1 MDTFEIHGQTGMSKI
16 LVGESLQ
23 NLPKHLPP
31 TKCIIITDTYV
42 KNHYH
47 HLFPDF
53 ELIELES
60 GEHAKNLE
68 TIAEIYTKLLDYD
81 ADRSTFIVG
90 IGGGVVCDLTGFAA
104 STYMRGLDFGFVAT
118 SLLAQ
123 VDASVGGKNAIN
135 FQGFKNI
142 AGTFNQPK
150 FVICDLELLDTL
162 PQREILNG
170 LAEILKHALIGDPKL
185 FSYLEHHFEEK
196 NLGDYRDFFQ
206 RVVRDSIAVKVA
218 VVEKDERE
226 SGERRI
232 LNFGHTLGHAI
243 EKITRLSHGE
253 AISLGMAFAVRY
265 SEREKKLGAGESKR
279 ILSLFNKMKF
289 PMDSDFDKTKALAAI
304 KKDKKRESDRIHF
317 VFLKDIGSPEV
328 KKISFDELED
338 SVHDLC

>member
-1 MDTFEIHGQTGMSKI
+1 VDIFEIHGQTGMSKI

-23 NLPKHLPP
+23 NLPEHLPP

-53 ELIELES
+53 NLIELES
-60 GEHAKNLE
+60 GEHAKSLE
-68 TIAEIYTKLLDYD
+68 TIGEIYTKLLDYE

-135 FQGFKNI
+135 FRGYKNI
-142 AGTFNQPK
+142 VGTFNQPK
-150 FVICDLELLDTL
+150 FVICDLALLDTL
-162 PQREILNG
+162 PRREILNG
-170 LAEILKHALIGDPKL
+170 LAETLKHGLIGNPEL
-185 FSYLEHHFEEK
+185 FSFLERHFEKRDPE
-196 NLGDYRDFFQ
+196 GDHDFFQ
-206 RVVRDSIAVKVA
+206 RVVHDSIAVKAA
-218 VVEKDERE
+218 VVERDERE

-243 EKITRLSHGE
+243 EKTTHLSHGE

-265 SEREKKLGAGESKR
+265 SEKKEKLGARESER
-279 ILSLFNKMKF
+279 ILSLFNKMKLA
-289 PMDSDFDKTKALAAI
+289 MDSDFDKTKALAAI
-304 KKDKKRESDRIHF
+304 KKDKKREADHIHF
-317 VFLKDIGSPEV
+317 VFLKDIGTPEV
-328 KKISFDELED
+328 TKISYDELEN

>member
-1 MDTFEIHGQTGMSKI
+1 MSKI

-196 NLGDYRDFFQ
+196 NLGGYRDFFQ

>member
-1 MDTFEIHGQTGMSKI
+1 MSKI

-23 NLPKHLPP
+23 NLPEHLPP

-53 ELIELES
+53 DLIELES
-60 GEHAKNLE
+60 GEHAKSLE
-68 TIAEIYTKLLDYD
+68 TIGEIYTKLLDYE

-90 IGGGVVCDLTGFAA
+90 IGGGVVCDLAGFAA

-135 FQGFKNI
+135 FRGYKNI
-142 AGTFNQPK
+142 VGTFNQPK
-150 FVICDLELLDTL
+150 FVICDLALLDTL

-170 LAEILKHALIGDPKL
+170 LAETLKHALIGDPEL
-185 FSYLEHHFEEK
+185 FSFLERHFEKRDSE
-196 NLGDYRDFFQ
+196 GDHDFFQ
-206 RVVRDSIAVKVA
+206 RVVRDSIAVKTA
-218 VVEKDERE
+218 IVERDERE

-253 AISLGMAFAVRY
+253 AISLGMSFAVRY
-265 SEREKKLGAGESKR
+265 SEKGKKLGTKESER

-289 PMDSDFDKTKALAAI
+289 PIDSDFDKTKALAAI
-304 KKDKKRESDRIHF
+304 KKDKKREADRIHF
-317 VFLKDIGSPEV
+317 VFLKDIGTPEV